1 MDKREACHRLA
12 EINEEI
18 YDLEESLS
26 NIESKL
32 LWVDDSEKERYLEKK
47 EAVMATL
54 ERSKEE
60 HDDFISE
67 YSDVLY
73 VEE

>member
-1 MDKREACHRLA
+1 MQDKERQR
-12 EINEEI
+12 
-18 YDLEESLS
+18 
-26 NIESKL
+26 
-32 LWVDDSEKERYLEKK
+32 DDGEKEWYLEKK
-47 EAVMATL
+47 EEVMAKL

-73 VEE
+73 AEE